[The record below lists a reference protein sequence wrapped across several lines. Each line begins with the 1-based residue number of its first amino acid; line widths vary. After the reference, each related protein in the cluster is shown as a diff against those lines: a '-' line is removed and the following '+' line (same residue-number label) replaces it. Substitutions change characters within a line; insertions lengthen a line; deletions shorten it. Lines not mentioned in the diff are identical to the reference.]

1 MEVSRNQKPE
11 NNFLKKVRALCNK
24 KIILIFDEC
33 SSGFRQS
40 FGGLHKIYGVNPDMA
55 WFGKALGNGY
65 GITAIIGKREIM
77 DHAQNSFISSTFW
90 SERSGPVAANKT
102 LDIMEKTKSWKTI
115 TEMKY
120 SSKQSGSY

>member
-1 MEVSRNQKPE
+1 
-11 NNFLKKVRALCNK
+11 
-24 KIILIFDEC
+24 
-33 SSGFRQS
+33 
-40 FGGLHKIYGVNPDMA
+40 MA

-102 LDIMEKTKSWKTI
+102 LDIMEKTKSWKKI
-115 TEMKY
+115 TEIGSEVQKKMETF
-120 SSKQSGSY
+120 SKKQ